1 MGDVEAPGE
10 CVHTLG
16 WESGAITDVAYTP
29 CGRMVLTATHF
40 PRADKAFFRILV
52 WSAVSGRLCRWY
64 DGHHGT
70 IVGWSFHPC
79 PEEDSPAHVL
89 ATSSH
94 DGSVRLWDIA
104 GEPAGAGKHTLLC
117 DAYAGVPLL
126 RASTDGPQTSGSPTA
141 VAYRPV
147 EGDVLAVGAQDGA
160 VRLVDGETL
169 ELRLELAG
177 AGAHAIAS
185 VSWSADGSVLAS
197 ADLGGALRLWKA
209 PTREELVLEDEV
221 G

>member
-1 MGDVEAPGE
+1 M
-10 CVHTLG
+10 
-16 WESGAITDVAYTP
+16 
-29 CGRMVLTATHF
+29 
-40 PRADKAFFRILV
+40 
-52 WSAVSGRLCRWY
+52 
-64 DGHHGT
+64 
-70 IVGWSFHPC
+70 
-79 PEEDSPAHVL
+79 
-89 ATSSH
+89 
-94 DGSVRLWDIA
+94 
-104 GEPAGAGKHTLLC
+104 
-117 DAYAGVPLL
+117 PLL